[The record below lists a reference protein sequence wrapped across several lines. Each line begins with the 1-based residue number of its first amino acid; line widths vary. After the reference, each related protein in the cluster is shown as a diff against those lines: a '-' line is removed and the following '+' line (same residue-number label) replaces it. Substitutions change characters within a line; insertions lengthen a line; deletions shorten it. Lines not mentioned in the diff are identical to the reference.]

1 MNKFIRLLGQA
12 LFIFTVSAFSLET
25 GAKSVAGYIEKVR
38 VYPGSLLIRAKL
50 DTGAKTSSLN
60 VPQLEYFLRD
70 GRRWVRFTVTNWNE
84 KTTTIDLPM
93 MRIAKIKR
101 HNGRSQERPIVRM
114 GICLGN
120 VYKETEVNLVDRTG
134 YNYQLLIGRRFLE
147 GRFVVDP
154 VLDYTLDPVCP
165 LKRQGKQ

>member
-1 MNKFIRLLGQA
+1 MNTFIRLLGQA
-12 LFIFTVSAFSLET
+12 LFICTVSAFALET

-38 VYPGSLLIRAKL
+38 VYPGGILIRAKL

-101 HNGRSQERPIVRM
+101 HFGRIQERPVVHL

-120 VYKETEVNLVDRTG
+120 VYAQTEVNLVNRAG
-134 YNYQLLIGRRFLE
+134 YNYQMLIGRRFLE
-147 GRFVVDP
+147 HRFVVDP
-154 VLDYTLDPVCP
+154 DLYYTLKPACTA
-165 LKRQGKQ
+165 KQTGKQ